1 MYLPAHLVSLFM
13 GTHRT
18 PPRAALMRVRTVLS
32 KLEDLETFK
41 PLLNWLRVAVT
52 CDGACAIERASGPTS
67 PIMENCLHE
76 RLIQLVKQD
85 LPGWK
90 QIEVSSTS
98 QEEARSLNSNREELM
113 AQFLLQQQPRGAPA
127 VTSDAEKNPSQ
138 GWKGTIDL
146 LLRLTQ
152 RAVKDDL
159 PPSSSMHGPTVRRK
173 NAG

>member
-1 MYLPAHLVSLFM
+1 
-13 GTHRT
+13 
-18 PPRAALMRVRTVLS
+18 
-32 KLEDLETFK
+32 
-41 PLLNWLRVAVT
+41 
-52 CDGACAIERASGPTS
+52 
-67 PIMENCLHE
+67 
-76 RLIQLVKQD
+76 LIQLVKQD